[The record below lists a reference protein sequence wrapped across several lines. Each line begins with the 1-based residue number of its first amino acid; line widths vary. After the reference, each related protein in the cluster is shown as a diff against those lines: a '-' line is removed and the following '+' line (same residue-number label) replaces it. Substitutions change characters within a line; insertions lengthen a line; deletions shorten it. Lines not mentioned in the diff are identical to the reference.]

1 MPDPEGSPAGKQL
14 ASWGVSPEEQER
26 FLATLGPP
34 PDTGLE
40 LLPSC
45 VEALNLWG
53 LVCGQWR
60 MASQPVPA
68 GLGMVTVSRPVAL
81 DYPALE
87 ATARMSG
94 TEMTPELFD
103 DVREIEQGALGAFA
117 SKGG

>member
-1 MPDPEGSPAGKQL
+1 MP
-14 ASWGVSPEEQER
+14 PEERER

-45 VEALNLWG
+45 VPALNLWS
-53 LVCGQWR
+53 LACGQWR
-60 MASQPVPA
+60 MRLQPVPA
-68 GLGMVTVSRPVAL
+68 GLGMVAVSRPVAL

-94 TEMTPELFD
+94 TAMTPELFD
-103 DVREIEQGALGAFA
+103 DIREIEQGALGAFA
-117 SKGG
+117 EREG